1 MPQLSKMSKNNTTT
15 TIDGHGR
22 IDSVTLHHT
31 RILEIDWGKGEIT
44 VNTGGYN
51 TVTTQTRL
59 NQAFNQLGLPFCCG
73 RTNYDKW
80 NQSWNALEVL
90 NRETK
95 ETALCESRNG
105 YTVTLR
111 F

>member
-1 MPQLSKMSKNNTTT
+1 MPQVSKISKNNTTT

-59 NQAFNQLGLPFCCG
+59 NQAFNQLGLPF
-73 RTNYDKW
+73 R
-80 NQSWNALEVL
+80 A
-90 NRETK
+90 
-95 ETALCESRNG
+95 SRKG
-105 YTVTLR
+105 GVMVIHKTDRSSDWQCWTT

>member
-1 MPQLSKMSKNNTTT
+1 MAQLQKISKNNTTT
-15 TIDGHGR
+15 TLDGHGR

-44 VNTGGYN
+44 VNTGGHN

-59 NQAFNQLGLPFCCG
+59 NQAFNQLGLPFRAAREDWHSDWKEHC
-73 RTNYDKW
+73 
-80 NQSWNALEVL
+80 AMEVY
-90 NRETK
+90 NHETK
-95 ETALCESRNG
+95 EKNTCRALNDFS
-105 YTVTLR
+105 VTLR